1 VAIADAI
8 DAMPRQAGNFAPTP
22 KEPEP
27 ASERTKATYASRMR
41 SFAKWLVRA
50 QRLKSNPLEA
60 LSFAEGTAEPAEKRR
75 ALALSE
81 AGRLVAAAEARPER
95 ELRTVRV
102 GKRAGQRSQKEPPPH
117 ALQRMRRLGLCRKTI
132 YLTVLWSGLRRGEVA
147 ALQWRDLELDGE
159 QPAIRLRAETT
170 KSKRSARLP
179 VHAQLLE
186 ALQAWRTAQPT
197 VPTPEVLVF
206 PSLPDMKAFRA
217 DLDAAGIPY
226 KVQGRGKIDFHALR
240 KTFGTLLA
248 TAGVPRRVRQAAM
261 RHADP
266 RLTET
271 IYLDEDLLPL
281 FEHVAAAPAIVDL
294 G

>member
-1 VAIADAI
+1 
-8 DAMPRQAGNFAPTP
+8 M
-22 KEPEP
+22 
-27 ASERTKATYASRMR
+27 
-41 SFAKWLVRA
+41 
-50 QRLKSNPLEA
+50 
-60 LSFAEGTAEPAEKRR
+60 
-75 ALALSE
+75 
-81 AGRLVAAAEARPER
+81 
-95 ELRTVRV
+95 
-102 GKRAGQRSQKEPPPH
+102 
-117 ALQRMRRLGLCRKTI
+117 
-132 YLTVLWSGLRRGEVA
+132 
-147 ALQWRDLELDGE
+147 DGE
-159 QPAIRLRAETT
+159 QPALRLRAETT

-186 ALQAWRTAQPT
+186 ALQAWRAAQPT
-197 VPTPEVLVF
+197 VPSPEALVF

-281 FEHVAAAPAIVDL
+281 FEHVTAAPAIADL